1 MLYSNYKECQEEP
14 TLDKKDIED
23 CAIDLEYSIFSSNTN
38 MTMYR
43 NAMAKMVSILHFF
56 YDEFFFIGMC
66 KKIKIRA
73 SLFCFK
79 TPICF
84 DFICSLKEFVF

>member
-66 KKIKIRA
+66 KKIKICS